1 MPTARHVC
9 FQFFKLFRRQMR
21 AAVKGLMLAVV
32 GVYGFHGFLRFFKV
46 FQFLLQLLY
55 CLRVV
60 CADTAHAG
68 AADFIKKSLYVLPF
82 PVIAVAGCVLLFFLP
97 CGEVRAARNEDRGNT
112 RVNLIA
118 FVHVRRQFPG
128 VGVKQAVDF
137 LMVHRVYP
145 LFLPF
150 CKLYGFIYIV
160 PVFSRRAALLIIRKA
175 VHILCTFGGSFID
188 CVIRCGGG
196 CLSRLCS
203 LRCFAVCAC
212 ISFRLGL
219 CFFFLYRGCFF
230 GKLRRGCFCFGL
242 YGSFLWGLCLFGGLF
257 LILCLLDFCKMSV
270 YGINQTCGGAA
281 DCFKRAFQ
289 FCKFFSAAPPGDISK
304 GIVRRIKPVVLAN
317 RIGDAFC
324 LYLAGAAVGTFR
336 RVFVYVMECCMGDFM
351 DCGLD
356 VLQFVHTLVDRD
368 TLFLIIAASFYA
380 AA

>member
-1 MPTARHVC
+1 M
-9 FQFFKLFRRQMR
+9 
-21 AAVKGLMLAVV
+21 
-32 GVYGFHGFLRFFKV
+32 
-46 FQFLLQLLY
+46 
-55 CLRVV
+55 
-60 CADTAHAG
+60 
-68 AADFIKKSLYVLPF
+68 YVLPF

-97 CGEVRAARNEDRGNT
+97 CGEVRAARNQDRGNT

-118 FVHVRRQFPG
+118 FIHVRRQFPG
-128 VGVKQAVDF
+128 IGVKQAVDF

-160 PVFSRRAALLIIRKA
+160 PVFSRRAALLIIGKT

-188 CVIRCGGG
+188 SIIRGGG
-196 CLSRLCS
+196 CS
-203 LRCFAVCAC
+203 L
-212 ISFRLGL
+212 FRL

-242 YGSFLWGLCLFGGLF
+242 FGGFLCGLCLFGGLF

-270 YGINQTCGGAA
+270 YGINQICGGAA

-289 FCKFFSAAPPGDISK
+289 FCKFFSAAPPGDIPK
-304 GIVRRIKPVVLAN
+304 RIVRRIKPVMLADS
-317 RIGDAFC
+317 IGDAFR
-324 LYLAGAAVGTFR
+324 LYLAGAAVGAFR
-336 RVFVYVMECCMGDFM
+336 HGKGGIMQRGVGDFM

-356 VLQFVHTLVDRD
+356 ILQFVHALVDED

>member
-1 MPTARHVC
+1 
-9 FQFFKLFRRQMR
+9 
-21 AAVKGLMLAVV
+21 
-32 GVYGFHGFLRFFKV
+32 
-46 FQFLLQLLY
+46 
-55 CLRVV
+55 
-60 CADTAHAG
+60 
-68 AADFIKKSLYVLPF
+68 
-82 PVIAVAGCVLLFFLP
+82 
-97 CGEVRAARNEDRGNT
+97 
-112 RVNLIA
+112 
-118 FVHVRRQFPG
+118 
-128 VGVKQAVDF
+128 
-137 LMVHRVYP
+137 MVHRVYP

-160 PVFSRRAALLIIRKA
+160 PVFSRRAALFIIGKT
-175 VHILCTFGGSFID
+175 VCVLCTFGGSFVD
-188 CVIRCGGG
+188 CVIRCGG
-196 CLSRLCS
+196 CS
-203 LRCFAVCAC
+203 LFRLWCFAACAC

-317 RIGDAFC
+317 GIGDAFC

-336 RVFVYVMECCMGDFM
+336 RVFVYVMECRMGNFM
-351 DCGLD
+351 DSGLD
-356 VLQFVHTLVDRD
+356 ILQFVHALVDEN
-368 TLFLIIAASFYA
+368 TLFLIIAASFYTA
-380 AA
+380 A

>member
-1 MPTARHVC
+1 M
-9 FQFFKLFRRQMR
+9 
-21 AAVKGLMLAVV
+21 
-32 GVYGFHGFLRFFKV
+32 
-46 FQFLLQLLY
+46 
-55 CLRVV
+55 
-60 CADTAHAG
+60 
-68 AADFIKKSLYVLPF
+68 YVLPF
-82 PVIAVAGCVLLFFLP
+82 PIIAVAGCVLLFFLP
-97 CGEVRAARNEDRGNT
+97 CGKVRAARNQDRGNT

-118 FVHVRRQFPG
+118 FIHVRCQFPG
-128 VGVKQAVDF
+128 IGVKQAVDF

-160 PVFSRRAALLIIRKA
+160 PVFSRRAALLIIGKA

-188 CVIRCGGG
+188 SVIRGGG
-196 CLSRLCS
+196 CS
-203 LRCFAVCAC
+203 L
-212 ISFRLGL
+212 FRL

-242 YGSFLWGLCLFGGLF
+242 FGGFLCGLRLFGGLL

-270 YGINQTCGGAA
+270 YGINQICGGAA

-289 FCKFFSAAPPGDISK
+289 FCKFFSAAPPGDIPK
-304 GIVRRIKPVVLAN
+304 RIVRRIKPVMLAD
-317 RIGDAFC
+317 RIGDAFR
-324 LYLAGAAVGTFR
+324 LYLAGAAVGAFR
-336 RVFVYVMECCMGDFM
+336 HGKGGIMQRGVGDFM

-356 VLQFVHTLVDRD
+356 ILQFVHTLVDED

>member
-1 MPTARHVC
+1 M
-9 FQFFKLFRRQMR
+9 
-21 AAVKGLMLAVV
+21 
-32 GVYGFHGFLRFFKV
+32 
-46 FQFLLQLLY
+46 
-55 CLRVV
+55 
-60 CADTAHAG
+60 
-68 AADFIKKSLYVLPF
+68 YVLPF

-97 CGEVRAARNEDRGNT
+97 CGEVRAARNQDRGNT

-118 FVHVRRQFPG
+118 FIHVRRQFPG
-128 VGVKQAVDF
+128 IGVKQAVDF

-160 PVFSRRAALLIIRKA
+160 PVFSRRAALLIIGKT

-188 CVIRCGGG
+188 SIIRGGG
-196 CLSRLCS
+196 CS
-203 LRCFAVCAC
+203 L
-212 ISFRLGL
+212 FRL

-242 YGSFLWGLCLFGGLF
+242 FGGFLCGLCLFGGLF

-270 YGINQTCGGAA
+270 YGINQICGGAA

-304 GIVRRIKPVVLAN
+304 RIVRRIKPVMLADS
-317 RIGDAFC
+317 IGDAFR
-324 LYLAGAAVGTFR
+324 LYLAGTAVGAFR
-336 RVFVYVMECCMGDFM
+336 HSKGSIMQRGVGDFM

-356 VLQFVHTLVDRD
+356 ILQFVHALVDDD

>member
-1 MPTARHVC
+1 M
-9 FQFFKLFRRQMR
+9 
-21 AAVKGLMLAVV
+21 
-32 GVYGFHGFLRFFKV
+32 
-46 FQFLLQLLY
+46 
-55 CLRVV
+55 
-60 CADTAHAG
+60 
-68 AADFIKKSLYVLPF
+68 YVLPF
-82 PVIAVAGCVLLFFLP
+82 PIIAVAGCVLLFFLP
-97 CGEVRAARNEDRGNT
+97 CGKVRAARNQDRGNT

-118 FVHVRRQFPG
+118 FIHVRRQFPG
-128 VGVKQAVDF
+128 IGVKQAVDF

-160 PVFSRRAALLIIRKA
+160 PVFSRRAALLIIGKA

-188 CVIRCGGG
+188 SVIRGGG
-196 CLSRLCS
+196 CS
-203 LRCFAVCAC
+203 L
-212 ISFRLGL
+212 FRL

-242 YGSFLWGLCLFGGLF
+242 FGGFLCGLRLFGGLL

-270 YGINQTCGGAA
+270 YGINQICGGAA

-289 FCKFFSAAPPGDISK
+289 FCKFFSAAPPGDIPK
-304 GIVRRIKPVVLAN
+304 RIVRRIKPVMLAD
-317 RIGDAFC
+317 RIGDAFR
-324 LYLAGAAVGTFR
+324 LYLAGAAVGAFR
-336 RVFVYVMECCMGDFM
+336 HGKGGIMQRGVGDFM

-356 VLQFVHTLVDRD
+356 VLQFVHALVYED

>member
-1 MPTARHVC
+1 M
-9 FQFFKLFRRQMR
+9 
-21 AAVKGLMLAVV
+21 
-32 GVYGFHGFLRFFKV
+32 
-46 FQFLLQLLY
+46 
-55 CLRVV
+55 
-60 CADTAHAG
+60 
-68 AADFIKKSLYVLPF
+68 YVLPF
-82 PVIAVAGCVLLFFLP
+82 PIIAVAGCVLLFFLP
-97 CGEVRAARNEDRGNT
+97 CGKVRAARNQDRGNT

-150 CKLYGFIYIV
+150 CDLYGFIYIV
-160 PVFSRRAALLIIRKA
+160 PVFSRRAALLIIGKA

-188 CVIRCGGG
+188 SVIRGGG
-196 CLSRLCS
+196 CS
-203 LRCFAVCAC
+203 L
-212 ISFRLGL
+212 FRL

-242 YGSFLWGLCLFGGLF
+242 FGGFLCGLRLFGGLL

-270 YGINQTCGGAA
+270 YGINQLCGGAA

-289 FCKFFSAAPPGDISK
+289 FCKFFSAAPPGDIPK
-304 GIVRRIKPVVLAN
+304 RIVRRIKPVMLADS
-317 RIGDAFC
+317 IGDAFR
-324 LYLAGAAVGTFR
+324 LYLAGAAVGAFR
-336 RVFVYVMECCMGDFM
+336 HGKGGIMQRGVGDFM

-356 VLQFVHTLVDRD
+356 ILQFVHALVDED

>member
-1 MPTARHVC
+1 M
-9 FQFFKLFRRQMR
+9 
-21 AAVKGLMLAVV
+21 
-32 GVYGFHGFLRFFKV
+32 
-46 FQFLLQLLY
+46 
-55 CLRVV
+55 
-60 CADTAHAG
+60 
-68 AADFIKKSLYVLPF
+68 YVLPF
-82 PVIAVAGCVLLFFLP
+82 PIIAVAGCVLLFFLP
-97 CGEVRAARNEDRGNT
+97 CGKVRAARNQDRGNT

-150 CKLYGFIYIV
+150 CDLYGFIYIV
-160 PVFSRRAALLIIRKA
+160 PVFSRRAALLIIGKA

-188 CVIRCGGG
+188 SVIRGGG
-196 CLSRLCS
+196 CS
-203 LRCFAVCAC
+203 L
-212 ISFRLGL
+212 FRL

-242 YGSFLWGLCLFGGLF
+242 FGGFLCGLRLFGGLL

-270 YGINQTCGGAA
+270 YGINQLCGGAA

-289 FCKFFSAAPPGDISK
+289 FCKFFSAAPPGDIPK
-304 GIVRRIKPVVLAN
+304 RIVRRIKPVMLADS
-317 RIGDAFC
+317 IGDAFR
-324 LYLAGAAVGTFR
+324 LYLAGAAVGAFR
-336 RVFVYVMECCMGDFM
+336 HGKGGIMQRGVGDFM

-356 VLQFVHTLVDRD
+356 VLQFVHALVDED